1 MKHQGFTVAILAGH
15 EASESEHF
23 SHLSALQLVC
33 DFSRSD
39 DRYFELDLPPGA
51 CLDLLRRMQQFRCNN
66 RNTSRCVA
74 LDVTLGQGRDALK
87 VVISSLGQ
95 GHVANQAAGASAR
108 AALAASSFCT
118 LFMMGEGAVSAF
130 FVRTV
135 R

>member
-23 SHLSALQLVC
+23 SHFSALQLVC
-33 DFSRSD
+33 DFSGCDHRNLK
-39 DRYFELDLPPGA
+39 LDLPAGA
-51 CLDLLRRMQQFRCNN
+51 CLNLLRRMQQFCRNN
-66 RNTSRCVA
+66 RNASRCVA
-74 LDVTLGQGRDALK
+74 LDFTLGQGCDALK

-108 AALAASSFCT
+108 AALPASSFCT
-118 LFMMGEGAVSAF
+118 LFMIGEGAVSAF
-130 FVRTV
+130 FMRTV